1 MGFLGFAQNAIDRG
15 AAHRA
20 LALRHTTTRVRNVHN
35 SFELTLLLALNAV
48 GLTLICFSH
57 YFLRSSQVLLPANTL
72 TIPPRHAQILAIHAR
87 EGRFLA
93 EDESKWEKKG
103 AIDRFALLFA
113 RLPASAGFVS
123 LKVGVGQIAPLK
135 SSKEPFKLWSVIGH
149 LKMNQLMNK

>member
-57 YFLRSSQVLLPANTL
+57 FFLRSSQVLLPANTL
-72 TIPPRHAQILAIHAR
+72 TIPPSHAQTLAIHAQR
-87 EGRFLA
+87 GRFLA
-93 EDESKWEKKG
+93 ENQGQAGSNG
-103 AIDRFALLFA
+103 SFDRFA
-113 RLPASAGFVS
+113 
-123 LKVGVGQIAPLK
+123 PL
-135 SSKEPFKLWSVIGH
+135 
-149 LKMNQLMNK
+149 

>member
-57 YFLRSSQVLLPANTL
+57 FFLRSSQVLLPANTL
-72 TIPPRHAQILAIHAR
+72 NHTPEPRSNPR
-87 EGRFLA
+87 NSR
-93 EDESKWEKKG
+93 
-103 AIDRFALLFA
+103 
-113 RLPASAGFVS
+113 SAGAFPC
-123 LKVGVGQIAPLK
+123 GK
-135 SSKEPFKLWSVIGH
+135 SRSSRFKW
-149 LKMNQLMNK
+149 QF